1 MLRYLNSNNSN
12 YNITWKNIN
21 KNSIL
26 YLYFFK
32 FINIITPNNTLST
45 ISPEVS
51 IIIWNYMKLNLI
63 K

>member
-1 MLRYLNSNNSN
+1 MLVVMLRYLNSNNSN

-26 YLYFFK
+26 FLYFFK
-32 FINIITPNNTLST
+32 FINIITPNNTILTIST

-51 IIIWNYMKLNLI
+51 III
-63 K
+63 

>member
-1 MLRYLNSNNSN
+1 MLRYLNSNNLN
-12 YNITWKNIN
+12 YNITRKNIN

-32 FINIITPNNTLST
+32 FINIITPNNTIST

>member
-1 MLRYLNSNNSN
+1 MLVVMLRYLNSNNSN
-12 YNITWKNIN
+12 YNITRKNIN

-32 FINIITPNNTLST
+32 FINIITPNNTILTIST

-51 IIIWNYMKLNLI
+51 III
-63 K
+63 